1 MRSHRR
7 RILLL
12 DANPARAPIARA
24 LEKAGFA
31 VLVATEVAE
40 ALEIAAN
47 RALEAVI
54 ASAELPGI
62 HALDLVA
69 SLRGVDAVRPVIL
82 YAASMTSE
90 LITAARDFR
99 VTVLPGPVAA
109 EMVVAALRPV
119 LEPDEPARAVRRPC
133 PPDRPASAPARSHPG
148 RLRRADRRQPERGG
162 PLRIHH
168 CGAK

>member
-7 RILLL
+7 RLLLL
-12 DANPARAPIARA
+12 DANPVRAPIARA

-69 SLRGVDAVRPVIL
+69 SLRGVDAVRPDSQPTVRGPGL
-82 YAASMTSE
+82 GSLLQGAEGSRDLVRPPWKTSASGKNAYQPNQKATWPPTRGS
-90 LITAARDFR
+90 
-99 VTVLPGPVAA
+99 V
-109 EMVVAALRPV
+109 RPV
-119 LEPDEPARAVRRPC
+119 
-133 PPDRPASAPARSHPG
+133 
-148 RLRRADRRQPERGG
+148 
-162 PLRIHH
+162 
-168 CGAK
+168 